1 MLKVAVEM
9 SIPPILTES
18 PLDEFAVHVVFN
30 TSSPTGLFHLR
41 LAFEAGRF
49 HQKDHAVQAGQFL
62 MLDVQ
67 DENGFRFRRPYSLMS
82 WNQETQEGDI
92 IYKVVGEGSK
102 ALSRWQVGQKS
113 VALASLGNAFPIV
126 AGQNPRHTIL
136 LAGGV
141 GLAPL
146 ILWAEEGRQKGW
158 QDDDMPTLVFGV
170 RSQAEAQ
177 SLLPHLAR
185 LIPLD
190 KLLLCSDDG
199 SLGFH
204 GHVVACLEDQA
215 PEDLAH
221 FEHAFVC
228 GPTPMMNAC
237 VKTASQ
243 LLPNANVYVSLENH
257 MPCGT
262 GACFGCV
269 VGQAHEGLP
278 LKVCEAGPVFEASQL
293 LWGEKGLD
301 TVGFAGACD
310 AFPRFETATS
320 TEGGVQ

>member
-1 MLKVAVEM
+1 M
-9 SIPPILTES
+9 SLSPILTES
-18 PLDEFAVHVVFN
+18 PLDEFAVRVVFN

-49 HQKDHAVQAGQFL
+49 HQKPLHVQAGQFL

-67 DENGFRFRRPYSLMS
+67 DDQGFRFRRPYSLMS
-82 WNQETQEGDI
+82 WNAETREGDI

-102 ALSRWQVGQKS
+102 ALSQWQVGQTS
-113 VALASLGNAFPIV
+113 VALSSLGNAFPQL

-177 SLLPHLAR
+177 SLLPHLAQ

-199 SLGFH
+199 SLGFQ

-215 PEDLAH
+215 SEELAH

-237 VKTASQ
+237 VKTAPQ

-269 VGQAHEGLP
+269 VGQAGGGLP

-310 AFPRFETATS
+310 AFPVFETTAS
-320 TEGGVQ
+320 AEGGI